1 MYLSRYACTD
11 MPQIYSRG
19 RYTNN
24 GKNSDGRSPAEEQSQ
39 KPPVDAGTKGARL
52 MVDTGWRSH
61 RCRTGAYMIG
71 SEAASIP

>member
-24 GKNSDGRSPAEEQSQ
+24 GKNRDEKITTTPHGRSLQLMQEPRVLDSWFTQVEDLTGVGQ
-39 KPPVDAGTKGARL
+39 AR
-52 MVDTGWRSH
+52 T
-61 RCRTGAYMIG
+61 
-71 SEAASIP
+71 